1 MPSLTIP
8 MPESFLFHTEITIQ
22 IGDINYGNHLANDAV
37 LRLCHE
43 ARIRWLASH
52 GFTELDAG
60 GCGLIMADAA
70 LRYSAQARHGD
81 KLLISLTTAETHR
94 SGFALLYRI
103 TRPSDKQ
110 TIATIRTGMVCF
122 DYNKQKITR
131 LPQAL
136 KSILM
141 PV

>member
-1 MPSLTIP
+1 MTV
-8 MPESFLFHTEITIQ
+8 Q

-52 GFTELDAG
+52 HFTELDAG
-60 GCGLIMADAA
+60 GCGLIMVDAA
-70 LRYSAQARHGD
+70 LRYTAQARHGD
-81 KLLISLTTAETHR
+81 RLLISLAAAETNR
-94 SGFALLYRI
+94 SGFALFYRI
-103 TRPSDKQ
+103 TRPADSQ
-110 TIATIRTGMVCF
+110 TIATVRTGMVCF
-122 DYNKQKITR
+122 DYGKQKVTR

-136 KSILM
+136 HSILM